1 MYWADI
7 CFFSIFL
14 FFNTWYMIGSQYT
27 CIKRKKILI
36 LVLPSRYAHVIQLIH
51 TIFDPITWS
60 PSHMWKLWR
69 CPSPLL
75 YRLTTPGVLT
85 FFEEDTA
92 LGSCIS
98 CWLTSGSELFH
109 YLEQWK
115 PKDLYVLS
123 GNKPAFHVSYK
134 CK

>member
-51 TIFDPITWS
+51 LIFGPITWS
-60 PSHMWKLWR
+60 PSHVWKLWR
-69 CPSPLL
+69 HPSPLL
-75 YRLTTPGVLT
+75 YRLTMPGVLT
-85 FFEEDTA
+85 FSEDTA
-92 LGSCIS
+92 LGSSIS
-98 CWLTSGSELFH
+98 CWLTPGSELFH
-109 YLEQWK
+109 CLEQWK
-115 PKDLYVLS
+115 PKDLYIH
-123 GNKPAFHVSYK
+123 KPAFHVSS
-134 CK
+134 CCCCC